1 MHKTIVVSSIK
12 MSKFDLINPCYMKKL
27 LLFTLLVFNFG
38 FSQEDAWVY
47 FNDKPDAAY
56 YLANPLQMLSQRA
69 LDRRTAQ
76 GIALDNTDVPIAQT
90 YIDQVTAST
99 GITVMAKSK
108 WLNALHVRGTQA
120 NIQLLT
126 NLSFVSQIQFA
137 NSNLNSRQSGEKSNE
152 LQPVNKQLEV
162 LTNFNYGGSSNQI
175 EMLNGHLLHQQ
186 NYTGQGKMVAIMDAG
201 FPGVDTASPFQR
213 LRDNN
218 LILGGYNFP
227 DRNTSIYTRSS
238 HGTSV
243 LSCMAGFVDNQLV
256 GAAPDAQYYLF
267 ITEDTNSENPVEESY
282 WVEAVEMADSL
293 GVDVINTSLGYFTY
307 DNPNY
312 SYSYSDMNGIK
323 SFAARGADIAFSK
336 GMICVTSAG
345 NSGNSSDP
353 HMATPADAITTLTVG
368 AVDASENYVSFSS
381 IGPSFDN
388 RVKPDVCA
396 KGYLAS
402 VSNATGNIVN
412 ANGTSFSSP
421 ILAGMVTTFWSAVPN
436 MTNAEIMQFVKESAD
451 IYANPTIYK
460 GYGVPD
466 FQLALTN
473 ALSLNSYQNN
483 PVILY
488 PNPVQ
493 NELNIIFTE
502 SEKSGELIL
511 YNNIGQQVASFVVS
525 ETNSTVSLD
534 NLASGLYFYQLKSAS
549 KVAQGKLL
557 KL

>member
-1 MHKTIVVSSIK
+1 
-12 MSKFDLINPCYMKKL
+12 MKRI
-27 LLFTLLVFNFG
+27 LLFTLLIFNLG

-56 YLANPLQMLSQRA
+56 YLANPLQMLTQRA
-69 LDRRTAQ
+69 LDRRAAQ
-76 GIALDNTDVPIAQT
+76 GISLANSDVPISQT

-256 GAAPDAQYYLF
+256 GTAPDAQYYLF

-293 GVDVINTSLGYFTY
+293 GVDVINTSLGYFAY

-353 HMATPADAITTLTVG
+353 HIATPADAITTLTVG

>member
-1 MHKTIVVSSIK
+1 
-12 MSKFDLINPCYMKKL
+12 MKRI
-27 LLFTLLVFNFG
+27 LLFTLLIFNLG

-56 YLANPLQMLSQRA
+56 YLANPLQMLTQRA
-69 LDRRTAQ
+69 LDRRAAQ
-76 GIALDNTDVPIAQT
+76 GISLANSDVPIAQT

-137 NSNLNSRQSGEKSNE
+137 DSNLNSRHSSGKSNE
-152 LQPVNKQLEV
+152 LKPVNKQLEV
-162 LTNFNYGGSSNQI
+162 LANFNYGGSSNQI

-256 GAAPDAQYYLF
+256 GTAPDAQYYLF

-293 GVDVINTSLGYFTY
+293 GVDVINTSLGYFAY

-353 HMATPADAITTLTVG
+353 HIATPADAITTLTVG

-525 ETNSTVSLD
+525 ETNPKVSLD
-534 NLASGLYFYQLKSAS
+534 SLASGLYFYQLKSAN

>member
-1 MHKTIVVSSIK
+1 MIKKT
-12 MSKFDLINPCYMKKL
+12 L
-27 LLFTLLVFNFG
+27 LLFVFLYTFVAQA
-38 FSQEDAWVY
+38 QEDAWVY

-56 YLANPLQMLSQRA
+56 YIANPLQMLTQRS
-69 LDRRTAQ
+69 LDRRAAQ
-76 GIALDNTDVPIAQT
+76 GISLANSDVPIAQT

-108 WLNALHVRGTQA
+108 WLNALHVRGNQV
-120 NIQLLT
+120 NIESLT

-137 NSNLNSRQSGEKSNE
+137 DSNLNSRHSSGKSNE
-152 LQPVNKQLEV
+152 LKPVNKQLEV
-162 LTNFNYGGSSNQI
+162 LANFNYGGSSNQI
-175 EMLNGHLLHQQ
+175 QMLNGHLLHQQ

-227 DRNTSIYTRSS
+227 DRNTLIYTRSS

-243 LSCMAGFVDNQLV
+243 LSCMAGFIDNQLV
-256 GAAPDAQYYLF
+256 GTAPDAQYYLF

-282 WVEAVEMADSL
+282 WVEAAEMADSL

-323 SFAARGADIAFSK
+323 TFAARGADIAFSK

-353 HMATPADAITTLTVG
+353 HIATPADAITTLTVG

-402 VSNATGNIVN
+402 VSNTSGNIVN

-421 ILAGMVTTFWSAVPN
+421 ILAGMVATFWSAVPN
-436 MTNAEIMQFVKESAD
+436 MTNAQIVQFVKESAD

-460 GYGVPD
+460 GYGLPD

-473 ALSLNSYQNN
+473 ALSLDSFENDS
-483 PVILY
+483 VILY

-493 NELNIIFTE
+493 
-502 SEKSGELIL
+502 GELTIVFPESSVSGKL
-511 YNNIGQQVASFVVS
+511 TLHNNIGQQVAIFIIS
-525 ETNSTVSLD
+525 ETNPTVTLD
-534 NLASGLYFYQLKSAS
+534 NLASGLYFYQFETGNKTT
-549 KVAQGKLL
+549 QGKLL

>member
-1 MHKTIVVSSIK
+1 
-12 MSKFDLINPCYMKKL
+12 MKKL

-76 GIALDNTDVPIAQT
+76 GIILDNTDVPIAQT
-90 YIDQVTAST
+90 YINQVTAST

-120 NIQLLT
+120 DIQLLT
-126 NLSFVSQIQFA
+126 NLTFVNHIQFA
-137 NSNLNSRQSGEKSNE
+137 DASLNSRHSNM
-152 LQPVNKQLEV
+152 LQKTTVIQPVNKQLEV
-162 LTNFNYGGSSNQI
+162 LTDFNYGGSSNQI
-175 EMLNGHLLHQQ
+175 QMLNGHLLHQQ
-186 NYTGQGKMVAIMDAG
+186 NYTGQGKIVAIMDGG
-201 FPGVDTASPFQR
+201 FPGVNTASPFQR

-227 DRNTSIYTRSS
+227 DRNTSIYTRNS

-243 LSCMAGFVDNQLV
+243 LSCMAGYVDNQLV
-256 GAAPDAQYYLF
+256 GTAPDAQYYLF
-267 ITEDTNSENPVEESY
+267 ITEDANSENPVEESY
-282 WVEAVEMADSL
+282 WVEAAEMADSL
-293 GVDVINTSLGYFTY
+293 GVDVINTSLGYFEY
-307 DNPNY
+307 DNPDY

-323 SFAARGADIAFSK
+323 TFAARGADKAFSK

-345 NSGNSSDP
+345 NSGNSANP
-353 HMATPADAITTLTVG
+353 HIATPADAITTLTVG
-368 AVDASENYVSFSS
+368 AVDLSENYVSFSS
-381 IGPSFDN
+381 IGPSFDG

-396 KGYLAS
+396 KGYAAT
-402 VSNATGNIVN
+402 VSNSSGSIVN

-436 MTNAEIMQFVKESAD
+436 MTNAQIVQFVKESAD

-473 ALSLNSYQNN
+473 ALSANN
-483 PVILY
+483 FENDIILLY

-493 NELNIIFTE
+493 DKVTIVFSDTNF
-502 SEKSGELIL
+502 SGNLIL
-511 YNNIGQQVASFVVS
+511 FNNIGQQVGFFEIT
-525 ETNSTVSLD
+525 ETNASVNLE
-534 NLASGLYFYQLKSAS
+534 NLASGLYFYQLKIAN
-549 KVAQGKLL
+549 KTTQGKLL

>member
-1 MHKTIVVSSIK
+1 
-12 MSKFDLINPCYMKKL
+12 MKKL

-47 FNDKPDAAY
+47 FNDKPNAAF
-56 YLANPLQMLSQRA
+56 YLSNPLQMLSQRA

-76 GIALDNTDVPIAQT
+76 GIILDNTDVPIAQT
-90 YIDQVTAST
+90 YIDQVTAAT

-120 NIQLLT
+120 DIQLLT
-126 NLSFVSQIQFA
+126 NLTFVNHIQFA
-137 NSNLNSRQSGEKSNE
+137 NTSLNSRHSNTIQKTTVI
-152 LQPVNKQLEV
+152 QPVNKQLEV
-162 LTNFNYGGSSNQI
+162 LTDFNYGGSSNQI
-175 EMLNGHLLHQQ
+175 QMLNGHLLHQQ
-186 NYTGQGKMVAIMDAG
+186 NYTGQGKIVAIMDGG
-201 FPGVDTASPFQR
+201 FPGVNTASPFQR

-227 DRNTSIYTRSS
+227 DRNTSIYTRNS

-243 LSCMAGFVDNQLV
+243 LSCMAGYVDNQLV
-256 GAAPDAQYYLF
+256 GTAPDAQYYLF
-267 ITEDTNSENPVEESY
+267 ITEDTYSENPVEESY
-282 WVEAVEMADSL
+282 WVEAAEMADSL
-293 GVDVINTSLGYFTY
+293 GVDVINTSLGYFEY
-307 DNPNY
+307 DNPDY

-323 SFAARGADIAFSK
+323 TFAARGADKAFSK

-345 NSGNSSDP
+345 NSGNSANP
-353 HMATPADAITTLTVG
+353 HIATPADAITTLTVG
-368 AVDASENYVSFSS
+368 AVDSSENYVSFSS
-381 IGPSFDN
+381 IGPSFDG

-402 VSNATGNIVN
+402 VSNASGNIVN

-421 ILAGMVTTFWSAVPN
+421 ILAGMVASFWSAVPN
-436 MTNAEIMQFVKESAD
+436 MTNAQIVQFVKESAD

-473 ALSLNSYQNN
+473 ALSANN
-483 PVILY
+483 FENDIVLLY

-493 NELNIIFTE
+493 DKVTIVFSDTNF
-502 SEKSGELIL
+502 SGNLIL
-511 YNNIGQQVASFVVS
+511 FNSILQQVGSFEIS
-525 ETNSTVSLD
+525 ETNASVNLE
-534 NLASGLYFYQLKSAS
+534 NLASGLYFYQLKIEN
-549 KVAQGKLL
+549 KTTQGKLL

>member
-1 MHKTIVVSSIK
+1 
-12 MSKFDLINPCYMKKL
+12 MKKL

-47 FNDKPDAAY
+47 FNDKPNAAF
-56 YLANPLQMLSQRA
+56 YLSNPLQMLSQRA

-76 GIALDNTDVPIAQT
+76 GIILDNTDVPIAQT
-90 YIDQVTAST
+90 YIDQVTAAT

-120 NIQLLT
+120 DIQLLT
-126 NLSFVSQIQFA
+126 NLTFVNHIQFA
-137 NSNLNSRQSGEKSNE
+137 NTSLNSRHSNTIQKTTVI
-152 LQPVNKQLEV
+152 QPVNKQLEV
-162 LTNFNYGGSSNQI
+162 LTDFNYGGSSNQI
-175 EMLNGHLLHQQ
+175 QMLNGHLLHQQ
-186 NYTGQGKMVAIMDAG
+186 NYTGQGKIVAIMDGG
-201 FPGVDTASPFQR
+201 FPGVNTASPFQR

-227 DRNTSIYTRSS
+227 DRNTSIYTRNS

-243 LSCMAGFVDNQLV
+243 LSCMAGYVDNQLV
-256 GAAPDAQYYLF
+256 GTAPDAQYYLF
-267 ITEDTNSENPVEESY
+267 ITEDTYSENPVEESY
-282 WVEAVEMADSL
+282 WVEAAEMADSL
-293 GVDVINTSLGYFTY
+293 GVDVINTSLGYFEY
-307 DNPNY
+307 DDPDY

-323 SFAARGADIAFSK
+323 TFAARGADKAFSK

-345 NSGNSSDP
+345 NSGNSANP
-353 HMATPADAITTLTVG
+353 HIATPADAITTLTVG
-368 AVDASENYVSFSS
+368 AVDSSENYVSFSS
-381 IGPSFDN
+381 IGPSFDG

-402 VSNATGNIVN
+402 VSNASGNIVN

-421 ILAGMVTTFWSAVPN
+421 ILAGMVATFWSAVPN
-436 MTNAEIMQFVKESAD
+436 MTNAQIVQFVKESAD

-473 ALSLNSYQNN
+473 ALSANN
-483 PVILY
+483 FENDIVLLY

-493 NELNIIFTE
+493 DKVTIVFSDTNF
-502 SEKSGELIL
+502 SGNLIL
-511 YNNIGQQVASFVVS
+511 FNSILQQVGSFEIS
-525 ETNSTVSLD
+525 ETNASVNLE
-534 NLASGLYFYQLKSAS
+534 NLASGLYFYQLKIEN
-549 KVAQGKLL
+549 KTTQGKLL

>member
-1 MHKTIVVSSIK
+1 
-12 MSKFDLINPCYMKKL
+12 MSKFDLINPNFMKKL

-47 FNDKPDAAY
+47 FNDKPDAAF
-56 YLANPLQMLSQRA
+56 YLSNPLQMLSQRA

-76 GIALDNTDVPIAQT
+76 GIILDNTDVPIAQT
-90 YIDQVTAST
+90 YIDQVTAAT

-120 NIQLLT
+120 DIQLLT
-126 NLSFVSQIQFA
+126 NLPFVNHIQFA
-137 NSNLNSRQSGEKSNE
+137 NTSLNSRHSNTIQKTTVI
-152 LQPVNKQLEV
+152 QPVNKQLEV
-162 LTNFNYGGSSNQI
+162 LTDFNYGGSSNQI
-175 EMLNGHLLHQQ
+175 QMLNGHLLHQQ
-186 NYTGQGKMVAIMDAG
+186 NYTGQGKIVAIMDGG
-201 FPGVDTASPFQR
+201 FPGVNTASPFQR

-227 DRNTSIYTRSS
+227 DRNTSIYTRNS

-243 LSCMAGFVDNQLV
+243 LSCMAGYVDNQLV
-256 GAAPDAQYYLF
+256 GTAPDAQYYLF
-267 ITEDTNSENPVEESY
+267 ITEDTYSENPVEESY
-282 WVEAVEMADSL
+282 WVEAAEMADSL
-293 GVDVINTSLGYFTY
+293 GVDVINTSLGYFEY
-307 DNPNY
+307 DNPDY

-323 SFAARGADIAFSK
+323 TFAARGADKAFSK

-345 NSGNSSDP
+345 NSGNSANP
-353 HMATPADAITTLTVG
+353 HIATPADAITTLTVG

-381 IGPSFDN
+381 IGPSFDG

-402 VSNATGNIVN
+402 VSNASGNIVN

-421 ILAGMVTTFWSAVPN
+421 ILAGMVATFWSAVPN
-436 MTNAEIMQFVKESAD
+436 MTNAQIVQFVKESAD

-473 ALSLNSYQNN
+473 ALSANN
-483 PVILY
+483 FENDIVLLY

-493 NELNIIFTE
+493 DKVTIVFSDTNF
-502 SEKSGELIL
+502 SGNLIL
-511 YNNIGQQVASFVVS
+511 FNSIGQQVGSFEIS
-525 ETNSTVSLD
+525 ETNASVNLE
-534 NLASGLYFYQLKSAS
+534 NLASGLYFYQLKIEN
-549 KVAQGKLL
+549 KTTQGKLL

>member
-1 MHKTIVVSSIK
+1 MVAKHLPN
-12 MSKFDLINPCYMKKL
+12 MNQKL
-27 LLFTLLVFNFG
+27 LFFFTILFSYIVQA
-38 FSQEDAWVY
+38 QEDAWVY
-47 FNDKPDAAY
+47 FNNKPDAAF
-56 YLANPLQMLSQRA
+56 YLSNPLQMLSQRA

-76 GIALDNTDVPIAQT
+76 GIILDNSDVPIAQT
-90 YIDQVTAST
+90 YIDQVTATT
-99 GITVMAKSK
+99 GITVMAQSK
-108 WLNALHVRGTQA
+108 WLNALHVRGTQTD
-120 NIQLLT
+120 IQLLS

-137 NSNLNSRQSGEKSNE
+137 NSSLNSRHSNANQKTTEIKS
-152 LQPVNKQLEV
+152 VNKQMEV
-162 LTNFNYGGSSNQI
+162 MADFNYGGSSNQI
-175 EMLNGHLLHQQ
+175 QMLNGHLLHQQ

-256 GAAPDAQYYLF
+256 GTAPDAQYYLF

-282 WVEAVEMADSL
+282 WVEAAEVADSL

-323 SFAARGADIAFSK
+323 TFAARGANIAFSK

-345 NSGNSSDP
+345 NSGNSANP
-353 HMATPADAITTLTVG
+353 HIATPADAITTLTVG

-388 RVKPDVCA
+388 RVKPDVCS

-402 VSNATGNIVN
+402 VSNASGNIVN

-421 ILAGMVTTFWSAVPN
+421 ILAGMVATFWSAVPN
-436 MTNAEIMQFVKESAD
+436 MTNAQIVQFVKESAD

-473 ALSLNSYQNN
+473 ALSLDSFENDS
-483 PVILY
+483 VILY

-493 NELNIIFTE
+493 SELTIVFPE
-502 SEKSGELIL
+502 SSVSGKLTL
-511 YNNIGQQVASFVVS
+511 HNNIGQQVAIFIIS
-525 ETNSTVSLD
+525 ETNTTVTLD
-534 NLASGLYFYQLKSAS
+534 NLASGLYFYQFETGNKTT
-549 KVAQGKLL
+549 QGKLL